1 MTKRTNCCMRIL
13 VITMI
18 PINTWTELGRKDA
31 SMKTGLLLV
40 DLQNDYFPGGKMELT
55 GVLKASEK
63 ARSLLD
69 HFRKNSLP
77 VYHVHH
83 ISTHPGAAFFL
94 SRTEGAKIHA
104 AVEPLAGEKV
114 FQKHFPNSFRET
126 HLLETLRKQ
135 DVEDLIVAGAMSH
148 MCVDATVRAACD
160 LGFSCTVIE
169 DACATKDLE
178 FREILVPAAQ
188 VHRAFMAAL
197 HAAYAKVMTAEE
209 FLS

>member
-1 MTKRTNCCMRIL
+1 VT
-13 VITMI
+13 
-18 PINTWTELGRKDA
+18 
-31 SMKTGLLLV
+31 TGLLLI

-55 GVLKASEK
+55 GILQASEK

-69 HFRKNSLP
+69 HFRKSRLP
-77 VYHVHH
+77 VFHVQHV
-83 ISTHPGAAFFL
+83 SLRPGATFFL
-94 SRTEGAKIHA
+94 PGTGGVKICA
-104 AVEPLAGEKV
+104 TLEPLADETVLEK
-114 FQKHFPNSFRET
+114 HYPNSFRET
-126 HLLETLRKQ
+126 LLLEALRKQ
-135 DVEDLIVAGAMSH
+135 KVDDLVIAGAMSH

-178 FREILVPAAQ
+178 FRGNPVPAIH

-197 HAAYAKVMTAEE
+197 HGAYAKVMPTQE